1 MVVLLMEAAPGSRP
15 PSREDPGPRLAG
27 GRAQGVVRPVGGAP
41 PGEGPRVSCD
51 IECDVIPHGAV
62 DGVW

>member
-41 PGEGPRVSCD
+41 PGEGPARVL
-51 IECDVIPHGAV
+51 
-62 DGVW
+62 